1 MKILV
6 TVKQV
11 PDTSGKVA
19 VNPDGTLDRASMQ
32 TIINPDD
39 LNAVEAALSLK
50 DQLGCKVIA
59 FTMGPPPAEG
69 MLRELM
75 AMGVDEGVL
84 ITAREFG
91 GSDTYATS
99 QIIAAGIDT
108 YGVEEDDIILAGRQ
122 AIDGDTAQV
131 GPQVAEDLDIPQVT
145 YAWEVWPTED
155 SKSVRVKKELEEGF
169 EILEMACPCAVTVTK
184 PDYEPRFPTIK
195 SKMAAN
201 KAKIPVLSAADCGL
215 DVERSGLKGSPTKVK
230 KSFTPPRKEGGL
242 KIKEETPEESAKKL
256 YDLLKD
262 KGII

>member
-1 MKILV
+1 MLAI
-6 TVKQV
+6 
-11 PDTSGKVA
+11 
-19 VNPDGTLDRASMQ
+19 M
-32 TIINPDD
+32 NPDD
-39 LNAVEAALSLK
+39 KAGLEAALRLK
-50 DQLGCKVIA
+50 DQYGAEVTVI
-59 FTMGPPPAEG
+59 TMGLPKATDV
-69 MLRELM
+69 LREAL
-75 AMGVDEGVL
+75 AMGADKAVL
-84 ITAREFG
+84 ITDRVLG
-91 GSDTYATS
+91 GADTWATS
-99 QIIAAGIDT
+99 QTLAAGIRNLEYDL
-108 YGVEEDDIILAGRQ
+108 IITGRQ

-155 SKSVRVKKELEEGF
+155 GQHVRVKKELEEGF

-256 YDLLKD
+256 YDLLRD

>member
-91 GSDTYATS
+91 GSDTYATAT
-99 QIIAAGIDT
+99 IIAAALKKIGFDLVIT
-108 YGVEEDDIILAGRQ
+108 GRQ

-131 GPQVAEDLDIPQVT
+131 GPQIAEQLGVPQVS
-145 YAWEVWPTED
+145 YAEELTLED
-155 SKSVRVKKELEEGF
+155 GSVVVKRQFEDQAHMLKVQLPCLVTALSELDEPRYMSTWGIVDAYEKD
-169 EILEMACPCAVTVTK
+169 VTVWGFDDLK
-184 PDYEPRFPTIK
+184 DALNPEWI
-195 SKMAAN
+195 
-201 KAKIPVLSAADCGL
+201 
-215 DVERSGLKGSPTKVK
+215 GLKGSPTNVFM
-230 KSFTPPRKEGGL
+230 SFGKQAKAAGTVLKGL
-242 KIKEETPEESAKKL
+242 SADEAVAAIMDKL
-256 YDLLKD
+256 IQRH
-262 KGII
+262 II